1 MDFHILRF
9 QSEKYSSTNINILFQ
24 PYENKDELMFEK
36 CDILVPAAMEK
47 CINGDN
53 AHKVKAKIIGEA
65 ANGPITPMA
74 DQILRDNGCLVI
86 PDMYINAGGVTVSY
100 FEW

>member
-1 MDFHILRF
+1 MNKIP
-9 QSEKYSSTNINILFQ
+9 FQ
-24 PYENKDELMFEK
+24 PYENKDELMFEE

-53 AHKVKAKIIGEA
+53 AHRVKAKIIGEA

-74 DQILRDNGCLVI
+74 DQILREKGCLVI